1 MYCHGELVLR
11 KPSARYLTQ
20 YYLLISL
27 GCAIGALLVSVIF
40 PMTLPGIFDFPA
52 TLVACA
58 MLTLLLEYGKSWIR
72 DLLWTAVAVAAVT
85 SAGAQIQSYSAGAR
99 AMGRNFYGGVRVLDG
114 NEPGNNSAKRT
125 MLHGVIS
132 HGSQFLESARRR
144 QPTTY
149 YAPGSGIELA
159 IRALPAP
166 ARVAVIGLGAGT
178 LAAYGR
184 KGDQYR
190 FYEINPLVIDF
201 ARREFTYLGD
211 SDANVEVVLGD
222 GRSSLEREVNQK
234 FDLLVVDAFSGDSIP
249 VHLLSLEAFELYF
262 RRLKPNGV
270 LALHISNASLDLEP
284 VVQKAAERGGYS
296 ALLFHNV
303 DNPSIGQSEAVWALL
318 TAGNQPNASLSKG
331 GQPLTVKRQLR
342 AWTDGYSN
350 LLQILK

>member
-1 MYCHGELVLR
+1 
-11 KPSARYLTQ
+11 
-20 YYLLISL
+20 
-27 GCAIGALLVSVIF
+27 
-40 PMTLPGIFDFPA
+40 
-52 TLVACA
+52 
-58 MLTLLLEYGKSWIR
+58 MLTLLLEYGKTWIK
-72 DLLWTAVAVAAVT
+72 DLLWSAVALAVVM
-85 SAGAQIQSYSAGAR
+85 SAGAQIKSYSAGAR
-99 AMGRNFYGGVRVLDG
+99 SMGRNFYGGVRILDG
-114 NEPGNNSAKRT
+114 NEPGNGAKRT

-132 HGSQFLESARRR
+132 HGSQFLEPARRR
-144 QPTTY
+144 QPLTY
-149 YAPGSGIELA
+149 YAPGSGVELA

-166 ARVAVIGLGAGT
+166 AGVAVIGLGAGT

-284 VVQKAAERGGYS
+284 VVQKAADGGAYR

-303 DNPSIGQSEAVWALL
+303 DNPSIGQSEAVWVLL
-318 TAGNQPNASLSKG
+318 TSGNQPYASLPKG
-331 GQPLTVKRQLR
+331 GQPLTVKRHLR
-342 AWTDGYSN
+342 AWTDEYSN